1 MPEIIGPLS
10 VFTVK
15 DLAMGILKNFTIR
28 AVMLWILG
36 LFCLLWCAVGWF
48 SVHSL
53 GELSNGNDVDRHL
66 VAQMTTLSKGNDQY
80 FRVITRLSR
89 VMEMKAGGAQPA
101 DADWKPVQQ
110 ALDNM
115 TQQLAQFKQ
124 MSPGPMEPQIV
135 DQTIAS
141 WQKLL
146 DEGVTP
152 QLEKARQGSLEVYR
166 QHAST
171 VTPALSRTFGA
182 SAEAFNQAAAIKL
195 DQTRVNVDR
204 LTVLTKITLMA
215 AVFAGLLILLF
226 TDRYLVTML
235 VKPLDRIRE
244 HFAVIATGDLSQPVT
259 PFGRNCVGKLV
270 PLLSAMQD
278 SLREAVSAIRSGTEN
293 ISRGAAEISAGN
305 NDLSS
310 RTEEQAAALEQTAA
324 SMEQLT
330 ATVKFNADNARQASR
345 LAETASST
353 AQQGGQLVSEV
364 VSTMNGISGSS
375 KKIAEITSV
384 INGIA
389 FQTNILALNAA
400 VEAARAGEQG
410 RGFAVVASEVRNLAQ
425 RSAAAAKEIAALI
438 EDSVQRVDKGAAL
451 VGNTGN
457 TMHHILKSVQ
467 DVDAIMKQIAAASEE
482 QSKGISQVGVA
493 VTEMDSVTQQ
503 NASLV
508 EEVSAA
514 AAALARQT
522 ESLEASVSRF
532 RLSSQEPLASA
543 PSRNNRPVP
552 SAGGTS
558 RPKEESG
565 ADWVT
570 F

>member
-1 MPEIIGPLS
+1 MR
-10 VFTVK
+10 
-15 DLAMGILKNFTIR
+15 ILKNFTIR
-28 AVMLWILG
+28 TVMLWILG

-53 GELSNGNDVDRHL
+53 GALSEGNDIDRHL
-66 VAQMTTLSKGNDQY
+66 VGQMTTLSKGNDQY

-89 VMEMKAGGAQPA
+89 VMDSKASGAQPGE
-101 DADWKPVQQ
+101 ADWKPVQQ

-115 TQQLAQFKQ
+115 TKQLAQFKQ
-124 MSPGPMEPQIV
+124 MAPGPMDAQTV
-135 DQTIAS
+135 DQVIGS

-152 QLEKARQGSLEVYR
+152 QLEKARQGTLEAYR
-166 QHAST
+166 QQASEI
-171 VTPALSRTFGA
+171 TPALSRAFGS
-182 SAEAFNQAAAIKL
+182 SADAFNQAAAVKL
-195 DQTRVNVDR
+195 DQTRVNVDH
-204 LTVLTKITLMA
+204 LTALTKITLVV
-215 AVFAGLLILLF
+215 AVVIGLLILLF
-226 TDRYLVTML
+226 TDRYLVAML
-235 VKPLDRIRE
+235 VKPLERIRD
-244 HFAVIATGDLSQPVT
+244 HFALIAKGDLSQSVE

-270 PLLSAMQD
+270 PLLSAMQE
-278 SLREAVSAIRSGTEN
+278 SLREAVSAIRGGTEN
-293 ISRGAAEISAGN
+293 IARGAAEISAGN

-330 ATVKFNADNARQASR
+330 ATVKFNADNARQASM
-345 LAETASST
+345 LAETASTT

-364 VSTMNGISGSS
+364 VTTMNGISGSS

-438 EDSVQRVDKGAAL
+438 EDSVQRVDKGATL
-451 VGNTGN
+451 VSNTGA
-457 TMHHILKSVQ
+457 TMHNILKSVQ

-508 EEVSAA
+508 EEVSSA

-522 ESLEASVSRF
+522 ESLEASVARF
-532 RLSSQEPLASA
+532 RLSSHENTPPRAASA
-543 PSRNNRPVP
+543 AVP
-552 SAGGTS
+552 RQTA
-558 RPKEESG
+558 ESNG
-565 ADWVT
+565 EWVT

>member
-1 MPEIIGPLS
+1 MPDFFGPLS

-15 DLAMGILKNFTIR
+15 DLAMGMLKNFTIR

-53 GELSNGNDVDRHL
+53 GALSAGNDVDRHL
-66 VAQMTTLSKGNDQY
+66 VAQMTILSKGNDQY

-89 VMEMKAGGAQPA
+89 VMESKASGAQPA
-101 DADWKPVQQ
+101 EQEWKPVQQ

-124 MSPGPMEPQIV
+124 MAPGPMDPQIV

-146 DEGVTP
+146 DEGVAP
-152 QLEKARQGSLEVYR
+152 QVQKARQETLEAYR
-166 QHAST
+166 QHANG
-171 VTPALSRTFGA
+171 VTPALSRAFGA
-182 SAEAFNQAAAIKL
+182 SAETFNQAAAVKL

-204 LTVLTKITLMA
+204 LTALTKITLVA
-215 AVFAGLLILLF
+215 AVVIGLLILLF

-235 VKPLDRIRE
+235 VKPLDRIRA
-244 HFAVIATGDLSQPVT
+244 HFAVIATGDLSQPVE

-270 PLLSAMQD
+270 PLLSAMQE
-278 SLREAVSAIRSGTEN
+278 SLREAVSAIRGGTEN

-330 ATVKFNADNARQASR
+330 ATVKLNADNARQASQ

-353 AQQGGQLVSEV
+353 AQQGGQLVSDV
-364 VSTMNGISGSS
+364 VTTMQGISGSS

-451 VGNTGN
+451 VSNTGT

-467 DVDAIMKQIAAASEE
+467 DVDAIMKQIASASEE

-522 ESLEASVSRF
+522 ESLEASVARF
-532 RLSSQEPLASA
+532 RLSSQETPHSA
-543 PSRNNRPVP
+543 PRAAATPA
-552 SAGGTS
+552 AGGTPRRTADS
-558 RPKEESG
+558 SG
-565 ADWVT
+565 DWVT

>member
-1 MPEIIGPLS
+1 
-10 VFTVK
+10 
-15 DLAMGILKNFTIR
+15 MGMLKNFTIR
-28 AVMLWILG
+28 AVMLTILG
-36 LFCLLWCAVGWF
+36 LFCLLWSGVGLF
-48 SVHSL
+48 SIHSL
-53 GELSNGNDVDRHL
+53 GALSEGNNVDRHL
-66 VAQMTTLSKGNDQY
+66 VEQMTVLSKGNDQY

-89 VMEMKAGGAQPA
+89 VIDSKAAGKTLTD
-101 DADWKPVQQ
+101 DAYAPVQQ

-115 TQQLAQFKQ
+115 TQQLATFKQ
-124 MSPGPMEPQIV
+124 LAPGPMNPDTV
-135 DQTIAS
+135 DSVIQS

-152 QLEKARQGSLEVYR
+152 QLRLARQDSADAYR
-166 QHAST
+166 QQANNI
-171 VTPALSRTFGA
+171 TPQLSRAFGA
-182 SAEAFNQAAAIKL
+182 SAEKFNQNAAQIL
-195 DQTRVNVDR
+195 DHTRVKVDR
-204 LTVLTKITLMA
+204 LTALTKMIIT
-215 AVFAGLLILLF
+215 VTVIIGLFILLF
-226 TDRYLVTML
+226 TDRYLVAML
-235 VKPLDRIRE
+235 VRPLETIRN
-244 HFAVIATGDLSQPVT
+244 HFATIATGDLSQPVAD
-259 PFGRNCVGKLV
+259 FGRNCVGKLV
-270 PLLSAMQD
+270 PLLSAMQE

-330 ATVKFNADNARQASR
+330 ATVKFNADNARQASL
-345 LAETASST
+345 LAETATTT

-375 KKIAEITSV
+375 KKIAEITNV

-425 RSAAAAKEIAALI
+425 RSANAAKEIATLI
-438 EDSVQRVDKGAAL
+438 EDSVQRVGKGAEL
-451 VGNTGN
+451 VGTTGG
-457 TMHHILKSVQ
+457 TMNNILKSVQ

-482 QSKGISQVGVA
+482 QSKGISQVGAA

-514 AAALARQT
+514 ASALALQT
-522 ESLEASVSRF
+522 EALQASVAKF
-532 RLSSQEPLASA
+532 RLSDNGTQI
-543 PSRNNRPVP
+543 P
-552 SAGGTS
+552 SAAPLKPNAPKAPGRTS
-558 RPKEESG
+558 GQATPAENG
-565 ADWVT
+565 DWVT

>member
-1 MPEIIGPLS
+1 M
-10 VFTVK
+10 
-15 DLAMGILKNFTIR
+15 
-28 AVMLWILG
+28 
-36 LFCLLWCAVGWF
+36 WCAVGWF

-152 QLEKARQGSLEVYR
+152 QLEKARQASLEVHR